1 LPLDTR
7 SLGRLGLTGA
17 VSQIVGLIDGAEI
30 SLPPRSASAIHRWR
44 VLTATV
50 ANYSIFDPTP
60 AQQAARTALL
70 DAAEA
75 EADSID
81 VDALLGK
88 GKVFEAIH
96 RRDRA
101 QLHKQLLTEAVSD
114 AATGVLGS
122 VGQDE
127 ATIISLAQAR
137 YAGLAKTLVDA
148 ATQLPEGFAERD
160 SVYASDE
167 LRQHWTTATR
177 TWDAMLRVRAL
188 IGAFDTLA
196 DLDPDWANVAWTKSD
211 RVANATLFR
220 TGECEFGDPG
230 SITFALNL
238 ARACAAD
245 PAELWAPTTRQAS
258 DLAIRLWHGGLPT
271 FKIAG

>member
-1 LPLDTR
+1 MPLDTR

-17 VSQIVGLIDGAEI
+17 VGQVVGLIDGVGI
-30 SLPPRSASAIHRWR
+30 TLPPRSASAIHRWR
-44 VLTATV
+44 VLTATL

-60 AQQAARTALL
+60 AQKAARTTLL
-70 DAAEA
+70 DAAGA

-81 VDALLGK
+81 VDSLLGK

-96 RRDRA
+96 RRDRG
-101 QLHKQLLTEAVSD
+101 QLHKQLLTDAVSD
-114 AATGVLGS
+114 AVTGVLGS

-127 ATIISLAQAR
+127 QTIISLAQSR

-148 ATQLPEGFAERD
+148 ASQLAEGFAERD
-160 SVYASDE
+160 ALYASDE

-188 IGAFDTLA
+188 ISAFDTLA
-196 DLDPDWANVAWTKSD
+196 DLDPDRAQVTWTKSD

-220 TGECEFGDPG
+220 TGECTLGEPG
-230 SITFALNL
+230 SIEFALNL

-245 PAELWAPTTRQAS
+245 PSELWVPTTRQAS
-258 DLAIRLWHGGLPT
+258 DLAIRLWHDGLPT